1 MVSEASYDQTRQWL
15 QYCYSHHEHC
25 ATSKTHFIPTR
36 VIDVGGLDG
45 VPRLVELNGHSSH
58 YAALSY
64 CWGGD
69 QSVMAECGNI
79 NEFFTQLPVSKLQPT
94 LKDAIWTTRE
104 LGLQFLWIDSL
115 CIIQDSKDDKIKE
128 LSRMH
133 EVYANAYVTIVAA
146 NAKDCNEGFLQP
158 RIQQPDDPATVNFE
172 AFSLPYRLQDGS
184 FDEVTLQP
192 YQSFRPSLEPINVR
206 AWTLQENLLSP
217 RLLIYGSQLVRQ
229 CYSSLSPE
237 FGIQRFSATP
247 RSGAKNVLQ
256 HSGLGLAPRKPPFLA
271 YRKSPPSDPDSV
283 KHLQQLQWYWSEVV
297 NDYSERQLTDVN
309 DKLIAISGIAR
320 QLSTTAFKEHSY
332 KAGLW
337 LPNSPNKTS
346 FLYDLC
352 WTTNSPSASQQA
364 SYLAPSWSWAS
375 IHVHPSSGVRLEK
388 WNSHTPLL
396 RTGQLC
402 EIVQCEIIA
411 EREDPF
417 AHILGGSLTLQGI
430 LKGANVSSV
439 EIGGSNF
446 EIVLPGRIKMPS
458 ELDRLLSFAAA
469 FPSETVDLS
478 NADTAMSTY
487 EYNLSFSANFDIVA
501 PELRGDPG
509 SVSVLCLRLLRN
521 AGLLL
526 TPISD
531 SKYRRI
537 GTFYYSGYVGS
548 DSDESQVDGCFSRTP
563 VTQVTII

>member
-1 MVSEASYDQTRQWL
+1 MVSEASYNQTRQWL

-25 ATSKTHFIPTR
+25 ATSKTPFIPTR
-36 VIDVGGLDG
+36 VIDVGGLDS
-45 VPRLVELNGHSSH
+45 VSRLAELNGHSSH

-64 CWGGD
+64 CWGGQ
-69 QSVMAECGNI
+69 QSVMAECRNI
-79 NEFFTQLPVSKLQPT
+79 KEFFTQLPVSKLQPT
-94 LKDAIWTTRE
+94 LKDAISTTRE
-104 LGLQFLWIDSL
+104 LGLQYLWIDSL

-133 EVYANAYVTIVAA
+133 EVYANAFVTIVAA

-158 RIQQPDDPATVNFE
+158 RIQLPDDPATVNFK
-172 AFSLPYRLQDGS
+172 AFTLPYRLDGS

-192 YQSFRPSLEPINVR
+192 YQSFRPSLEPVNVR

-229 CYSSLSPE
+229 CYSSVSSG

-247 RSGAKNVLQ
+247 RLGTRNPLQ
-256 HSGLGLAPRKPPFLA
+256 CSGLGLAPRKPPFLE
-271 YRKSPPSDPDSV
+271 YRKLPPSDPDSV

-297 NDYSERQLTDVN
+297 SDYSERQLTDIN
-309 DKLIAISGIAR
+309 DKLIAISSIAR
-320 QLSTTAFKEHSY
+320 QLSTTAFKDHSY

-352 WTTNSPSASQQA
+352 WTVNSPSARHQA

-375 IHVHPSSGVRLEK
+375 IHVHPSSGVRIEK
-388 WNSHTPLL
+388 WDAHIPLHG
-396 RTGQLC
+396 TGQLC
-402 EIVQCEIIA
+402 EIVQCETIA

-430 LKGANVSSV
+430 LKKANISSFV
-439 EIGGSNF
+439 TSRSYF
-446 EIVLPGRIKMPS
+446 EIELPGKIKMPS

-469 FPSETVDLS
+469 FPSETVDLT
-478 NADTAMSTY
+478 NADTARSTF
-487 EYNLSFSANFDIVA
+487 EYNLPFCANFDMIT
-501 PELRGDPG
+501 PELRHNPS

-521 AGLLL
+521 AGLML
-526 TPISD
+526 TLISR

-537 GTFYYSGYVGS
+537 GTFYHRGS
-548 DSDESQVDGCFSRTP
+548 SDETQVDGCFSRTP

>member
-1 MVSEASYDQTRQWL
+1 MVSKTSYDQTRQWL
-15 QYCYSHHEHC
+15 QYCYSHHEQC
-25 ATSKTHFIPTR
+25 ATSKTSFIPTR
-36 VIDVGGLDG
+36 VIDVEGLDG
-45 VPRLVELNGHSSH
+45 VPRLVELNGHSNY

-69 QSVMAECGNI
+69 QSVMAKCDNI
-79 NEFFTQLPVSKLQPT
+79 EEFFKQLPVSKLQPT
-94 LKDAIWTTRE
+94 LKDAISTTRE

-128 LSRMH
+128 LSKIH

-158 RIQQPDDPATVNFE
+158 RIQLPDDPVTVNFE
-172 AFSLPYRLQDGS
+172 AFSLPYRLRDGS

-192 YQSFRPSLEPINVR
+192 YQSFRPSLEPINAR

-217 RLLIYGSQLVRQ
+217 RLLIYGSQLMRQ
-229 CYSSLSPE
+229 CYGSLSPE
-237 FGIQRFSATP
+237 FGIQRFSTTP
-247 RSGAKNVLQ
+247 RSGARNILQ
-256 HSGLGLAPRKPPFLA
+256 RSGLGLAPRKPPFLE
-271 YRKSPPSDPDSV
+271 YRNLSPSDPVSV
-283 KHLQQLQWYWSEVV
+283 EHLQQLQWYWSEVV
-297 NDYSERQLTDVN
+297 SDYSGRQLTNVN

-320 QLSTTAFKEHSY
+320 QLSTTAFKDHSY
-332 KAGLW
+332 KAGMW
-337 LPNSPNKTS
+337 LPKSPNKTS

-375 IHVHPSSGVRLEK
+375 IHVNSSSGVRLEK
-388 WNSHTPLL
+388 WNSSTPLPG
-396 RTGQLC
+396 TGQLC
-402 EIVQCEIIA
+402 EIVQCEIVA

-417 AHILGGSLTLQGI
+417 AHILSGSLTLQGN
-430 LKGANVSSV
+430 LKEANVSSF

-446 EIVLPGRIKMPS
+446 EIVLPGQIKMPS

-478 NADTAMSTY
+478 NANTAMSTL
-487 EYNLSFSANFDIVA
+487 EYNLSFSANFDIIT
-501 PELRGDPG
+501 PELRDNPS

-526 TPISD
+526 TPISN
-531 SKYRRI
+531 SKFRRI
-537 GTFYYSGYVGS
+537 GTFYYNGVVSSGS
-548 DSDESQVDGCFSRTP
+548 EESQVDGCFSRTP

>member
-1 MVSEASYDQTRQWL
+1 MVSEASYDQTRRWL

-25 ATSKTHFIPTR
+25 ATSKTPFLPTR
-36 VIDVGGLDG
+36 VIDVGTLDG
-45 VPRLVELNGHSSH
+45 VPKLVELNGHSSH

-64 CWGGD
+64 CWGGN
-69 QSVMAECGNI
+69 QSVMADGRNI
-79 NEFFTQLPVSKLQPT
+79 KEFFTQLPVSKLQPT
-94 LKDAIWTTRE
+94 LKDAISTTRE

-115 CIIQDSKDDKIKE
+115 CIIQDSKDDKIRE

-158 RIQQPDDPATVNFE
+158 RIQLPDDPATVNFE
-172 AFSLPYRLQDGS
+172 AFSLPYCLQDGS

-192 YQSFRPSLEPINVR
+192 YQSFRPSLEPVNVR

-237 FGIQRFSATP
+237 FGVQRFSATP
-247 RSGAKNVLQ
+247 RSGATNFLQ
-256 HSGLGLAPRKPPFLA
+256 HSELGFAPRKPPFLA
-271 YRKSPPSDPDSV
+271 YRKLPPSDPDSV

-297 NDYSERQLTDVN
+297 SDYSERQLTDVN

-320 QLSTTAFKEHSY
+320 QLSATAFKDHSY

-375 IHVHPSSGVRLEK
+375 IHVNPSSGVRLEK

-396 RTGQLC
+396 GTGQLC

-411 EREDPF
+411 EREDLF

-430 LKGANVSSV
+430 LKEANVSSF
-439 EIGGSNF
+439 EISGSNF
-446 EIVLPGRIKMPS
+446 EIVLPGQIKMPS

-478 NADTAMSTY
+478 NADTAMSTF
-487 EYNLSFSANFDIVA
+487 EYNLSFSANFDIIT
-501 PELRGDPG
+501 PDLRENPS

-526 TPISD
+526 TPISN
-531 SKYRRI
+531 SKFRRI
-537 GTFYYSGYVGS
+537 GTFCYSGLVGS